1 MPLVSSATRLTELV
15 LTLASLFSLAQ
26 GGMGNS
32 LDRPVLA
39 QSPEDRGFQEIQP
52 SPPRQGSDRRVALVM
67 GNSAYE
73 TISPLQNPVND
84 AQGMT
89 EALTDLGFDRV
100 ITIYDAN
107 LEEMRE
113 AVDDFYHELK
123 RGSVG
128 VFYYAGHGVQSNGEN
143 YLIPVDAQID

>member
-1 MPLVSSATRLTELV
+1 MTVLV

-52 SPPRQGSDRRVALVM
+52 SSPRQGSDRRVALVM

-100 ITIYDAN
+100 ITVYDAN

-113 AVDDFYHELK
+113 AVDDFYH
-123 RGSVG
+123 
-128 VFYYAGHGVQSNGEN
+128 
-143 YLIPVDAQID
+143 